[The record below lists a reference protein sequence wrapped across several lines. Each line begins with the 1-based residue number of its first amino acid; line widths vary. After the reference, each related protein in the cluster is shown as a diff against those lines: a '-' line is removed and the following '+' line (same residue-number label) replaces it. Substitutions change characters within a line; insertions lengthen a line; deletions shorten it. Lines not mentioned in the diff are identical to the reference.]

1 MSVMGPRAAFWLLT
15 GALLAG
21 CVTAPQFYAH
31 EREFD
36 EAMREQRG
44 GQGAVGDARVA
55 ELGTQV
61 DALQDEVSRL
71 RGAVEEAKHSAEQ
84 ALSEARSVRQATP
97 SGGAARGNIAAMPV
111 PGGPTPLSSEIRGYE
126 EAFALYRGGE
136 YEAAI
141 DRFRSFLQNHESSDY
156 ADNALFWMGEC
167 YAKLGDYERA
177 VLTFQDVVKRYPEGN
192 KVPDALYRQGIALLE
207 IGQRSGDQQTYDVAA
222 RQIFERIVRQHPQSE
237 RAAEAQRQL
246 EALGP

>member
-1 MSVMGPRAAFWLLT
+1 MDPRAAFWLVT

-36 EAMREQRG
+36 EAMREQRS

-61 DALQDEVSRL
+61 DALQDEISRL
-71 RGAVEEAKHSAEQ
+71 RGAVEEAEHFAQQ
-84 ALSEARSVRQATP
+84 ALSEARSVRQAMGT
-97 SGGAARGNIAAMPV
+97 SGAAPGNIAATPAL
-111 PGGPTPLSSEIRGYE
+111 GDPTPLSAEIRGYE

-192 KVPDALYRQGIALLE
+192 KVPDALYRQGIALLG

-222 RQIFERIVRQHPQSE
+222 RQIFEKIVREHPGSE
-237 RAAEAQRQL
+237 RVVEAQRQL

>member
-1 MSVMGPRAAFWLLT
+1 MSVMDPRAAFWLVT

-36 EAMREQRG
+36 EAMREHRS

-61 DALQDEVSRL
+61 DALQDEISRL
-71 RGAVEEAKHSAEQ
+71 RGAVEEAEHFAQQ
-84 ALSEARSVRQATP
+84 ALSEARSVRQAMGT
-97 SGGAARGNIAAMPV
+97 SGAAPGNIAATPAL
-111 PGGPTPLSSEIRGYE
+111 GDPTPLSAEIRGYE

-192 KVPDALYRQGIALLE
+192 KVPDALYRQGIALLG

-222 RQIFERIVRQHPQSE
+222 RQIFEKIVREHPGSE
-237 RAAEAQRQL
+237 RVVEAQRQL

>member
-1 MSVMGPRAAFWLLT
+1 MSVMDSRAAFWLVT

-36 EAMREQRG
+36 EAMRELRSG
-44 GQGAVGDARVA
+44 EGAVGDARVA
-55 ELGTQV
+55 ELGSQV
-61 DALQDEVSRL
+61 DALQDENARL
-71 RGAVEEAKHSAEQ
+71 RGAVEEAKHFAEQ
-84 ALSEARSVRQATP
+84 ALSEARSVRQAMA
-97 SGGAARGNIAAMPV
+97 SGGAAPGNIAVRPAL
-111 PGGPTPLSSEIRGYE
+111 GDPTPLSAEIRGYE

-141 DRFRSFLQNHESSDY
+141 DRFRRFLQNHESSDY

-167 YAKLGDYERA
+167 YFKLGDYERA
-177 VLTFQDVVKRYPEGN
+177 VLTFQDVVKRYPGGN

-207 IGQRSGDQQTYDVAA
+207 IGRRSGDQQTYDVAA
-222 RQIFERIVRQHPQSE
+222 RQIFERIVRQHAQSE
-237 RAAEAQRQL
+237 RVAEAQRQL